1 MLIEGKV
8 LVDHVV
14 VAIEVFSKLK
24 KYCVLL
30 LLSKR
35 NQSRERKSEVRIG
48 SE

>member
-8 LVDHVV
+8 LVDHIV
-14 VAIEVFSKLK
+14 VAIDVFSKHR

-35 NQSRERKSEVRIG
+35 NQSRERKFEVRIG